1 MFQNIA
7 NDFSDNNKN
16 HYKDVKLNNEEIG
29 MFLKRSFSRQNII
42 LYVISFM
49 ISMVSFGGDISLGL
63 APFGLAILAATAS
76 SGIPIS
82 IVYIITLLG
91 SFVGLGKDI
100 TANYFLTSLVFFATL
115 FIVKTK
121 KQVDYN
127 EKLKLGKNI
136 IISIFVVNI
145 VPMLF
150 TTLKLSNVIFTVLLS
165 IITYIFYKIFVNAID
180 VIYEYG
186 EKKVFSIE
194 ELMGASLLLAIAITA
209 LEPINILGYS
219 LKNVLCIL
227 IVLIL
232 GWKSGILVGTTGG
245 VTIGIVLGIIGNEP
259 PITIAAFAIA
269 GMLSGI
275 FSKVGKLGV
284 IIGFIAGNIIIT
296 YVSNDNIEPIILFQ
310 EILIAS
316 LGLLLIPKKAE
327 VAMNELFDNSTLL
340 PDMNKR
346 ALEESKET
354 VNKLSNIS
362 ETISEMAKS
371 YDEVAATVLENKEDI
386 TCESENKEI
395 FKKELNNNID
405 GMEDNILYDDIK
417 NSDEI
422 INDIFKHL
430 SKNKKLTKD
439 VLILIFAKYNNYIIG
454 TENGNINSSVEND
467 MKDMIDVINKSYKLS
482 KINFVWKKKLDEK
495 NKSMSVQ
502 LQGVSEVISD
512 LADDIRDSKNEKYT
526 DKKELIRK
534 ILMQK
539 GIVISDIKIKK
550 NDSDR
555 TIVTIYTK
563 DCDEN
568 IENMAK
574 KIGRV
579 LTKVL
584 QEKMTLQK
592 KKSSLKPDND
602 SLAFS
607 FISSDLYNLNV
618 GIARAKKYN
627 SPVSGDTSLQT
638 KLNDGKY
645 LLAISDGMGS
655 GPEARKS
662 SKIAIKMLERML
674 TSGFKKD
681 VSIKMIN
688 STLSANND
696 EDMYATLDI
705 LILDLYQGNI
715 EFIKNGACPTY
726 IKRNKEVELVKS
738 ISLPT
743 GIINDIDLVVYDK
756 DIKDGDIIVMCSD
769 GIVESNT
776 EYLHKELW
784 LKYFLEELQTDD
796 VQQIADLIISEAIDN
811 DYGKEKDDMTVIG
824 LLFFYLGL
832 KFVDSIVIIYI

>member
-29 MFLKRSFSRQNII
+29 MFLKRAFSRQNII

-327 VAMNELFDNSTLL
+327 IAMNELFDNSTLL

-371 YDEVAATVLENKEDI
+371 YDEVAATVLENKEDL
-386 TCESENKEI
+386 TCELENKEI

-405 GMEDNILYDDIK
+405 GMEENILYDDIK

-495 NKSMSVQ
+495 NKNMSVQ

-555 TIVTIYTK
+555 TIATIYTK

-618 GIARAKKYN
+618 GIARAKKYD

-726 IKRNKEVELVKS
+726 IKRNKEVELVNS

-743 GIINDIDLVVYDK
+743 GIVNDIDLVVYDK

-811 DYGKEKDDMTVIG
+811 DYGKEKDDMTVIVA
-824 LLFFYLGL
+824 
-832 KFVDSIVIIYI
+832 KVSK

>member
-29 MFLKRSFSRQNII
+29 MFLKRAFSRQNII

-115 FIVKTK
+115 FIVRTK

-371 YDEVAATVLENKEDI
+371 YDEVAATVLENKEDL
-386 TCESENKEI
+386 TCELENKEI

-539 GIVISDIKIKK
+539 GIVVSDIKIKK

-602 SLAFS
+602 SLVFS

-618 GIARAKKYN
+618 GIARAKKYD

-726 IKRNKEVELVKS
+726 IKRNKEVELVNS

-743 GIINDIDLVVYDK
+743 GIVNDIDLVVYDK

-811 DYGKEKDDMTVIG
+811 DYGKEKDDMTVIVA
-824 LLFFYLGL
+824 
-832 KFVDSIVIIYI
+832 KVSK

>member
-91 SFVGLGKDI
+91 SFVSLGKDI

-227 IVLIL
+227 IVLVL

-371 YDEVAATVLENKEDI
+371 YDEVAATVLENKEDL
-386 TCESENKEI
+386 TCELENKEI

-618 GIARAKKYN
+618 GIARAKKYD

-743 GIINDIDLVVYDK
+743 GIVNDIDLVVYDK

-811 DYGKEKDDMTVIG
+811 DYGKEKDDMTVIVA
-824 LLFFYLGL
+824 
-832 KFVDSIVIIYI
+832 KVSK

>member
-1 MFQNIA
+1 M
-7 NDFSDNNKN
+7 
-16 HYKDVKLNNEEIG
+16 
-29 MFLKRSFSRQNII
+29 
-42 LYVISFM
+42 
-49 ISMVSFGGDISLGL
+49 
-63 APFGLAILAATAS
+63 
-76 SGIPIS
+76 
-82 IVYIITLLG
+82 
-91 SFVGLGKDI
+91 
-100 TANYFLTSLVFFATL
+100 
-115 FIVKTK
+115 
-121 KQVDYN
+121 
-127 EKLKLGKNI
+127 
-136 IISIFVVNI
+136 
-145 VPMLF
+145 
-150 TTLKLSNVIFTVLLS
+150 LS

-371 YDEVAATVLENKEDI
+371 YDEVAATVLENKEDL
-386 TCESENKEI
+386 TCELENKEI

-618 GIARAKKYN
+618 GIARAKKYD

-743 GIINDIDLVVYDK
+743 GIVNDIDLVVYDK

-811 DYGKEKDDMTVIG
+811 DYGKEKDDMTVIVA
-824 LLFFYLGL
+824 
-832 KFVDSIVIIYI
+832 KVSK

>member
-371 YDEVAATVLENKEDI
+371 YDEVAATVLENKEDL
-386 TCESENKEI
+386 TCELENKEI

-422 INDIFKHL
+422 INDIFKYL

-618 GIARAKKYN
+618 GIARAKKYD

-743 GIINDIDLVVYDK
+743 GIVNDIDLVVYDK

-811 DYGKEKDDMTVIG
+811 DYGKEKDDMTVIVA
-824 LLFFYLGL
+824 
-832 KFVDSIVIIYI
+832 KVSK

>member
-209 LEPINILGYS
+209 LELINILGYS

-386 TCESENKEI
+386 TCELENKEI

-618 GIARAKKYN
+618 GIARAKKYD

-811 DYGKEKDDMTVIG
+811 DYGKEKDDMTVIVA
-824 LLFFYLGL
+824 
-832 KFVDSIVIIYI
+832 KVSK

>member
-1 MFQNIA
+1 MFQNIV
-7 NDFSDNNKN
+7 NDFGESKN

-29 MFLKRSFSRQNII
+29 MFLKRAFSRQNVI
-42 LYVISFM
+42 LYIISFM
-49 ISMVSFGGDISLGL
+49 ISMVSFGGDISLGI
-63 APFGLAILAATAS
+63 APFGLAILAATA
-76 SGIPIS
+76 GAGVPIS
-82 IVYIITLLG
+82 IVYIVTLLG
-91 SFVGLGKDI
+91 SFFGLGKDI
-100 TANYFLTSLVFFATL
+100 TINYFFTSLVFFATL
-115 FIVKTK
+115 FIVRTK
-121 KQVDYN
+121 KQAESN
-127 EKLKLGKNI
+127 EKMKLGKNI
-136 IISIFVVNI
+136 VISILGVNI
-145 VPMLF
+145 VPMIF
-150 TTLKLSNVIFTVLLS
+150 TTLSLSNIVFAVILS

-219 LKNVLCIL
+219 LKNILCIL

-232 GWKSGILVGTTGG
+232 GWKNGILIGTTGG
-245 VTIGIVLGIIGNEP
+245 VTIGVVLGIIGNEP

-284 IIGFIAGNIIIT
+284 IIGFIAGNVLIT
-296 YVSNDNIEPIILFQ
+296 YVSNDNVAPIILFQ

-316 LGLLLIPKKAE
+316 LGLLLIPKKVE
-327 VAMNELFDNSTLL
+327 LAMNELFENSTLL

-354 VNKLSNIS
+354 VNKLSDIS
-362 ETISEMAKS
+362 ETISEIAKS
-371 YDEVAATVLENKEDI
+371 YDEVAATVIENKEDI
-386 TCESENKEI
+386 NCEIENKKI
-395 FKKELNNNID
+395 FIKELDNNLI

-417 NSDEI
+417 NSSEI
-422 INDIFKHL
+422 VDDIFKHL
-430 SKNKKLTKD
+430 NKNKPLTKD
-439 VLILIFAKYNNYIIG
+439 IIILIFAKYNNYIIG
-454 TENGNINSSVEND
+454 TESGRINTGVEND
-467 MKDMIDVINKSYKLS
+467 INSMIDIINKSYKVS
-482 KINFVWKKKLDEK
+482 KINFVWKKKLEEK
-495 NKSMSVQ
+495 NKNMSVQ

-512 LADDIRDSKNEKYT
+512 LAEDIKDSKEEKYN
-526 DKKELIRK
+526 DKKDLIRK
-534 ILMQK
+534 ILIQK
-539 GIVISDIKIKK
+539 GVIVSDIKMKK
-550 NDSDR
+550 NDVNRS
-555 TIVTIYTK
+555 IVTVYVK
-563 DCDEN
+563 DCE
-568 IENMAK
+568 ESVESTAK
-574 KIGRV
+574 KVGRV
-579 LTKVL
+579 LNKVL

-592 KKSSLKPDND
+592 RKNTEKIDTD
-602 SLAFS
+602 IFAFT
-607 FISSDLYNLNV
+607 FISSDLYNLKV
-618 GIARAKKYN
+618 GIARAKKHD

-638 KLNDGKY
+638 RLNDGKY

-674 TSGFKKD
+674 KSGFKKD
-681 VSIKMIN
+681 VSVKMIN
-688 STLSANND
+688 STLSANNE

-705 LILDLYQGNI
+705 LILDLYQANI

-726 IKRNKEVELVKS
+726 IKRNKEVELVNS

-743 GIINDIDLVVYDK
+743 GIVNDIDLVVYDK

-769 GIVESNT
+769 GIIESNT

-811 DYGKEKDDMTVIG
+811 DYGKEKDDMTVIVA
-824 LLFFYLGL
+824 
-832 KFVDSIVIIYI
+832 KVSK

>member
-371 YDEVAATVLENKEDI
+371 YDEVAATVLENKEDL
-386 TCESENKEI
+386 TCELENKEI

-811 DYGKEKDDMTVIG
+811 DYGKEKDDMTVIVA
-824 LLFFYLGL
+824 
-832 KFVDSIVIIYI
+832 KVSK

>member
-186 EKKVFSIE
+186 EKKAFSIE

-371 YDEVAATVLENKEDI
+371 YDEVAATVLENKEDL
-386 TCESENKEI
+386 TCELENKEI

-539 GIVISDIKIKK
+539 GIVISDIKVKK

-618 GIARAKKYN
+618 GIARAKKYD

-743 GIINDIDLVVYDK
+743 GIVNDIDLVVYDK

-811 DYGKEKDDMTVIG
+811 DYGKEKDDMTVIVA
-824 LLFFYLGL
+824 
-832 KFVDSIVIIYI
+832 KVSK

>member
-386 TCESENKEI
+386 TCELENKEI

-526 DKKELIRK
+526 DKKELTRK
-534 ILMQK
+534 ILLQK

-618 GIARAKKYN
+618 GIARAKKYD

-743 GIINDIDLVVYDK
+743 GIVNDIDLVVYDK

-811 DYGKEKDDMTVIG
+811 DYGKEKDDMTVIVA
-824 LLFFYLGL
+824 
-832 KFVDSIVIIYI
+832 KVSK

>member
-29 MFLKRSFSRQNII
+29 MFLKRAFSRQNII

-136 IISIFVVNI
+136 IISIFIVNI

-227 IVLIL
+227 SVLIL

-371 YDEVAATVLENKEDI
+371 YDEVAATVLENKEDL
-386 TCESENKEI
+386 TCELENKEI

-539 GIVISDIKIKK
+539 GIVVSDIKIKK

-618 GIARAKKYN
+618 GIARAKKYD

-726 IKRNKEVELVKS
+726 IKRNKEVELVNS

-743 GIINDIDLVVYDK
+743 GIVNDIDLVVYDK

-811 DYGKEKDDMTVIG
+811 DYGKEKDDMTVIVA
-824 LLFFYLGL
+824 
-832 KFVDSIVIIYI
+832 KVSK

>member
-29 MFLKRSFSRQNII
+29 MFLKRAFSRQNII

-100 TANYFLTSLVFFATL
+100 TADYFLTSLVFFATL
-115 FIVKTK
+115 FIVRTK

-371 YDEVAATVLENKEDI
+371 YDEVAATVLENKEDL
-386 TCESENKEI
+386 TCELENKEI

-539 GIVISDIKIKK
+539 GIVVSDIKIKK

-602 SLAFS
+602 SLVFS

-618 GIARAKKYN
+618 GIARAKKYD

-726 IKRNKEVELVKS
+726 IKRNKEVELVNS

-743 GIINDIDLVVYDK
+743 GIVNDIDLVVYDK

-811 DYGKEKDDMTVIG
+811 DYGKEKDDMTVIVA
-824 LLFFYLGL
+824 
-832 KFVDSIVIIYI
+832 KVSK

>member
-16 HYKDVKLNNEEIG
+16 HYKDVKLNNEEIC

-371 YDEVAATVLENKEDI
+371 YDEVAATVLENKEDL
-386 TCESENKEI
+386 TCELENKEI

-618 GIARAKKYN
+618 GIARAKKYD

-743 GIINDIDLVVYDK
+743 GIVNDIDLVVYDK

-811 DYGKEKDDMTVIG
+811 DYGKEKDDMTVIVA
-824 LLFFYLGL
+824 
-832 KFVDSIVIIYI
+832 KVSK

>member
-386 TCESENKEI
+386 TCELENKEI

-618 GIARAKKYN
+618 GIARAKKYD

-811 DYGKEKDDMTVIG
+811 DYGKEKDDMPVIVA
-824 LLFFYLGL
+824 
-832 KFVDSIVIIYI
+832 KVSK

>member
-371 YDEVAATVLENKEDI
+371 YDEVAATVLENKEDL
-386 TCESENKEI
+386 TCELENKEI

-405 GMEDNILYDDIK
+405 GMEDNILYEDIK

-467 MKDMIDVINKSYKLS
+467 MKDMIDIINKSYKLS

-618 GIARAKKYN
+618 GIARAKKYD

-743 GIINDIDLVVYDK
+743 GIVNDIDLVVYDK

-811 DYGKEKDDMTVIG
+811 DYGKEKDDMTVIVA
-824 LLFFYLGL
+824 
-832 KFVDSIVIIYI
+832 KVSK

>member
-296 YVSNDNIEPIILFQ
+296 YVSNDNIDPIILFQ

-371 YDEVAATVLENKEDI
+371 YDEVAATVLENKEDL
-386 TCESENKEI
+386 TCELENKEI

-618 GIARAKKYN
+618 GIARAKKYD
-627 SPVSGDTSLQT
+627 SPVSGDTSLQA

-811 DYGKEKDDMTVIG
+811 DYGKEKDDMTVIVA
-824 LLFFYLGL
+824 
-832 KFVDSIVIIYI
+832 KVSK

>member
-91 SFVGLGKDI
+91 SFVSLGKDI

-371 YDEVAATVLENKEDI
+371 YDEVAATVLENKEDL
-386 TCESENKEI
+386 TCELENKEI

-618 GIARAKKYN
+618 GIARAKKYD

-811 DYGKEKDDMTVIG
+811 DYGKEKDDMTVIVA
-824 LLFFYLGL
+824 
-832 KFVDSIVIIYI
+832 KVSK

>member
-7 NDFSDNNKN
+7 NDFNTEKN
-16 HYKDVKLNNEEIG
+16 HYKDVKFNNEDMRI
-29 MFLKRSFSRQNII
+29 FLRKAFSRQNII
-42 LYVISFM
+42 IYIISFM

-63 APFGLAILAATAS
+63 APFGLAITAAIAS

-82 IVYIITLLG
+82 FVYIITLLG
-91 SFVGLGKDI
+91 SFFGLGKEI
-100 TANYFLTSLVFFATL
+100 TLNYFLTSLVFFATL

-121 KQVDYN
+121 KQTDAN
-127 EKLKLGKNI
+127 EKMKLGKNI
-136 IISIFVVNI
+136 VISILCVNI
-145 VPMLF
+145 IPMIF
-150 TTLKLSNVIFTVLLS
+150 TTLSISNVIFSIILS

-209 LEPINILGYS
+209 LDPINILGYS

-227 IVLIL
+227 VVLIL
-232 GWKSGILVGTTGG
+232 GWKSGILIGTTGG

-259 PITIAAFAIA
+259 PITIAAFALA

-275 FSKVGKLGV
+275 FSKIGKIGV
-284 IIGFIAGNIIIT
+284 IIGFIAGNVLIT
-296 YVSNDNIEPIILFQ
+296 YVSKENVEPIILFQ

-327 VAMNELFDNSTLL
+327 VAMNELFENSTLL

-354 VNKLSNIS
+354 VSKLSNIS

-371 YDEVAATVLENKEDI
+371 YDEVAATVVEEKNNDIDCELENK
-386 TCESENKEI
+386 KI
-395 FKKELNNNID
+395 FQKELKSNLE

-417 NSDEI
+417 NSTEI
-422 INDIFKHL
+422 IDDIFKYL
-430 SKNKKLTKD
+430 NKNAVLTKD

-454 TENGNINSSVEND
+454 TENGNINISVEND
-467 MKDMIDVINKSYKLS
+467 IKKMIDIINKSYNIS
-482 KINFVWKKKLDEK
+482 KINFVWKKKLEEK
-495 NKSMSVQ
+495 NKNMSVQ

-512 LADDIRDSKNEKYT
+512 LAEDIMDSKKEKYT

-534 ILMQK
+534 ILAQK
-539 GIVISDIKIKK
+539 GIIVSDIRIKK
-550 NDSDR
+550 NESNR
-555 TIVTIYTK
+555 KIVKVYVK
-563 DCDEN
+563 DLDEKVEN
-568 IENMAK
+568 IVK
-574 KIGRV
+574 KIERV
-579 LTKVL
+579 LNKVL

-592 KKSSLKPDND
+592 KQIATRSDEDISTYT
-602 SLAFS
+602 FM
-607 FISSDLYNLNV
+607 SSDLYNLKV
-618 GIARAKKYN
+618 GIARAKKHD

-674 TSGFKKD
+674 MSGFKKD
-681 VSIKMIN
+681 VSVKMIN
-688 STLSANND
+688 STLSANNE

-726 IKRNKEVELVKS
+726 IKRNKEVELINS

-756 DIKDGDIIVMCSD
+756 DIRDGDIIVMCSD
-769 GIVESNT
+769 GIIESNS

-784 LKYFLEELQTDD
+784 LKYFLEELETDD

-811 DYGKEKDDMTVIG
+811 DYGKEKDDMTVIVA
-824 LLFFYLGL
+824 
-832 KFVDSIVIIYI
+832 KVNK

>member
-1 MFQNIA
+1 
-7 NDFSDNNKN
+7 
-16 HYKDVKLNNEEIG
+16 
-29 MFLKRSFSRQNII
+29 
-42 LYVISFM
+42 
-49 ISMVSFGGDISLGL
+49 
-63 APFGLAILAATAS
+63 
-76 SGIPIS
+76 
-82 IVYIITLLG
+82 
-91 SFVGLGKDI
+91 
-100 TANYFLTSLVFFATL
+100 
-115 FIVKTK
+115 
-121 KQVDYN
+121 
-127 EKLKLGKNI
+127 
-136 IISIFVVNI
+136 
-145 VPMLF
+145 
-150 TTLKLSNVIFTVLLS
+150 
-165 IITYIFYKIFVNAID
+165 
-180 VIYEYG
+180 
-186 EKKVFSIE
+186 
-194 ELMGASLLLAIAITA
+194 
-209 LEPINILGYS
+209 
-219 LKNVLCIL
+219 
-227 IVLIL
+227 
-232 GWKSGILVGTTGG
+232 
-245 VTIGIVLGIIGNEP
+245 
-259 PITIAAFAIA
+259 
-269 GMLSGI
+269 MLSGI

-354 VNKLSNIS
+354 INKLSNIS

-371 YDEVAATVLENKEDI
+371 YDEVAATVLENKEDLA
-386 TCESENKEI
+386 CELENKEI

-618 GIARAKKYN
+618 GIARAKKYD

-743 GIINDIDLVVYDK
+743 GIVNDIDLVVYDK

-811 DYGKEKDDMTVIG
+811 DYGKEKDDMTVIVA
-824 LLFFYLGL
+824 
-832 KFVDSIVIIYI
+832 KVSK

>member
-371 YDEVAATVLENKEDI
+371 YDEVAATVLENKEDL
-386 TCESENKEI
+386 TCELENKEI

-495 NKSMSVQ
+495 NKNMSVQ

-512 LADDIRDSKNEKYT
+512 LADDIRDSKDEKYT

-618 GIARAKKYN
+618 GIARAKKYD

-811 DYGKEKDDMTVIG
+811 DYGKEKDDMTVIVA
-824 LLFFYLGL
+824 
-832 KFVDSIVIIYI
+832 KVSK